1 MRILLDG
8 VLPLCYNNRI
18 LYDDWRS
25 MNMSVQELTAL
36 LAAFLRE
43 EVLAHCIAEGDA
55 IVLRFTDDSVRI
67 IRVQ

>member
-1 MRILLDG
+1 MRIFPDG
-8 VLPLCYNNRI
+8 ALSLCYNNRI

-36 LAAFLRE
+36 LAASLRE

-55 IVLRFTDDSVRI
+55 IVLRFTDDYVRI

>member
-1 MRILLDG
+1 
-8 VLPLCYNNRI
+8 
-18 LYDDWRS
+18 

-43 EVLAHCIAEGDA
+43 EVLAHCIAEGDP